1 MKGVILAGGNGTR
14 LYPLTKVTNKHLLP
28 VYNKPMI
35 YYPIERL
42 VSAGIKDIIIVTG
55 KENAGNF
62 MNLLGSG
69 KEFGARF
76 YYTLQDEAGGI
87 AHALSLVNGFVN
99 DDNIT
104 VILGDNI
111 ILDDISEYVSNFTSG
126 ARIFLKEV
134 KDPQRFGV
142 PEFDENQRIKRIEEK
157 PKEPKSNYA
166 VTGIYQ
172 YDNTVFDKIS
182 RLKPSARSEL
192 EITDVN
198 NLYLD
203 EGKLSHSFLKEPW
216 LDAGTFESL
225 LEASNILRERLNKT
239 K

>member
-42 VSAGIKDIIIVTG
+42 VSAGITDIIIVTG

-76 YYTLQDEAGGI
+76 HYTLQDEAGGI
-87 AHALSLVNGFVN
+87 AHALSLVEGFVK
-99 DDNIT
+99 DDSIT

-111 ILDDISEYVSNFTSG
+111 ILDDISEHVKTFEAG

-134 KDPQRFGV
+134 NDPQRFGV
-142 PEFDENQRIKRIEEK
+142 PEFDENNKIKRIGEK

-172 YDNTVFDKIS
+172 YDSTVFDKIS
-182 RLKPSARSEL
+182 RLKPSARGEL

-198 NLYLD
+198 NLYLE
-203 EGKLSHSFLKEPW
+203 EGKLSHTFLKEPW

>member
-69 KEFGARF
+69 KEFGVRF
-76 YYTLQDEAGGI
+76 HYTLQDEAGGI
-87 AHALSLVNGFVN
+87 AHALSLVKGFVN
-99 DDNIT
+99 EDNIT

-111 ILDDISEYVSNFTSG
+111 ILDDISEHVSNFTSG
-126 ARIFLKEV
+126 ARVFLKGV

-182 RLKPSARSEL
+182 RLKPSARGEL

-198 NLYLD
+198 NMYLE

>member
-14 LYPLTKVTNKHLLP
+14 LHPLTKVTNKHLLP

-42 VSAGIKDIIIVTG
+42 TSAGIKDIVIVTG

-69 KEFGARF
+69 KDFGARF
-76 YYTLQDEAGGI
+76 HYTLQDEAEGI
-87 AHALSLVNGFVN
+87 AHALSLVEGFVK
-99 DDNIT
+99 DDNMT

-111 ILDDISEYVSNFTSG
+111 ILDDIKDAVSSFESG

-142 PEFDENQRIKRIEEK
+142 PEFDKSGKIKRIEEK

-172 YDNTVFDKIS
+172 YDSTVFDKIKK
-182 RLKPSARSEL
+182 LKPSARGEL

-198 NLYLD
+198 NLYL
-203 EGKLSHSFLKEPW
+203 EERKLSHLFLNEPW
-216 LDAGTFESL
+216 LDAGTFDSL
-225 LEASNILRERLNKT
+225 LEASNILKERANRGL
-239 K
+239 

>member
-42 VSAGIKDIIIVTG
+42 VSAGITDIIIVTG
-55 KENAGNF
+55 KENAGDF

-69 KEFGARF
+69 KEFGAKF
-76 YYTLQDEAGGI
+76 HYVLQDEAGGI
-87 AHALSLVNGFVN
+87 AHALSLVEGFVN
-99 DDNIT
+99 EDSMT

-111 ILDDISEYVSNFTSG
+111 ILDDISEYVNNFNSG
-126 ARIFLKEV
+126 AKIFLKEV

-142 PEFDENQRIKRIEEK
+142 PEFDETKKIKRIEEK

-172 YDNTVFDKIS
+172 YDNTVFDKIR
-182 RLKPSARSEL
+182 RLKPSARGEL

-198 NLYLD
+198 NMYLE
-203 EGKLSHSFLKEPW
+203 EGRLSYAFLKEPW

-225 LEASNILRERLNKT
+225 LEASNILRERSSKN
-239 K
+239 